1 MRKEPDRMN
10 NATPTLV
17 PSLVSRSRYVI
28 PFLLGCAGVL
38 ILLLAL
44 APSWGIVVILGIVE
58 GLTEFLPISS
68 TAHLLI
74 VGDLLGFQ
82 NNIGGTFEI
91 FIQIGA
97 ILAVVAYYAND
108 LSAQARSFMTSAPT
122 RRFWLAILL
131 AFLPAATIGFLLHD
145 WIKQVL
151 FASPSVIAW

>member
-1 MRKEPDRMN
+1 MDN
-10 NATPTLV
+10 VTPTPA
-17 PSLVSRSRYVI
+17 PSLVSRSRYRF
-28 PFLLGCAGVL
+28 PLLVGCAVVL
-38 ILLLAL
+38 IVMLAL

-91 FIQIGA
+91 FIQLGA

-108 LSAQARSFMTSAPT
+108 LLTQARSLSSSAT
-122 RRFWLAILL
+122 
-131 AFLPAATIGFLLHD
+131 
-145 WIKQVL
+145 
-151 FASPSVIAW
+151 